1 MESRAQDGTQDS
13 PSGSSG
19 GLLHSLRT
27 LLATLVVAVRTRGEL
42 LQVELDEERL
52 RIAGIAVFALA
63 AAFFFALAIVVLT
76 FFLLL
81 LFWDS
86 NRLLAAGLIAL
97 AYLIIGLI
105 CASVARQR
113 ARVKSKLFAASL
125 AELNKDSKRL
135 DTERLD
141 SERLTPS

>member
-19 GLLHSLRT
+19 GLLQSLRT
-27 LLATLVVAVRTRGEL
+27 LLATLLVTARTRGEL
-42 LQVELDEERL
+42 LQVEVEEERL

-86 NRLLAAGLIAL
+86 NRLLAAGLISL
-97 AYLIIGLI
+97 AYFMIGLI

-125 AELNKDSKRL
+125 AELGKDNQ
-135 DTERLD
+135 RLD
-141 SERLTPS
+141 SERLKPS

>member
-1 MESRAQDGTQDS
+1 MESPAQEHS
-13 PSGSSG
+13 PG

-27 LLATLVVAVRTRGEL
+27 LLATLTATARTRGEL
-42 LQVELDEERL
+42 LQVELEEERL
-52 RIAGIAVFALA
+52 RIAGIAVFAVA
-63 AAFFFALAIVVLT
+63 AAFFLALAVVVLT
-76 FFLLL
+76 FFLML

-97 AYLIIGLI
+97 AYLVIGLI

-125 AELNKDSKRL
+125 AELAK
-135 DTERLD
+135 D
-141 SERLTPS
+141 SERLKPS

>member
-1 MESRAQDGTQDS
+1 MESPAQDGAQNA
-13 PSGSSG
+13 PPG

-27 LLATLVVAVRTRGEL
+27 LLATLVVTVRTRGEL

-52 RIAGIAVFALA
+52 RIAGIAVFAVA
-63 AAFFFALAIVVLT
+63 AAFFLALAIVVLT